1 MTVIM
6 MTVLEGILVQ
16 DNTRSRITP
25 PGHQRLSSSSTM
37 SCNSSHRI
45 FMIIIIIIIIVIMII
60 IIIMIIKIIMII
72 IIIIDYHESPSSYYG
87 WQYVR
92 PFIPAKVCNWIW
104 PEFAQKCFQRR
115 GRSQSGGKSKII
127 RGLLQSRDYW
137 EMHRMNKYIC
147 LLVESFWCK
156 SGKSKI
162 MVGVSHSLLPI
173 QWMTR
178 IPHRA
183 PQDPEDFVPEW
194 HNPGFVVIWLTQH
207 RICYLKK
214 NTGYMLNLCIP

>member
-1 MTVIM
+1 MGGNMSAPLSRPKFVIEFGLNLPKN
-6 MTVLEGILVQ
+6 VFKGGEGA
-16 DNTRSRITP
+16 NP
-25 PGHQRLSSSSTM
+25 
-37 SCNSSHRI
+37 
-45 FMIIIIIIIIVIMII
+45 
-60 IIIMIIKIIMII
+60 
-72 IIIIDYHESPSSYYG
+72 
-87 WQYVR
+87 
-92 PFIPAKVCNWIW
+92 
-104 PEFAQKCFQRR
+104 
-115 GRSQSGGKSKII
+115 GGKLKII

-137 EMHRMNKYIC
+137 EMHRMTKYIC

-214 NTGYMLNLCIP
+214 NTGYVNSLLSLIIQLQSGVWKLLYFCCFCLPL

>member
-16 DNTRSRITP
+16 DNTRSRITL

-115 GRSQSGGKSKII
+115 VGANPGGKLKII
-127 RGLLQSRDYW
+127 LGLLQSRDYW
-137 EMHRMNKYIC
+137 EMHRGQILEHCEWLNIFVCWWK
-147 LLVESFWCK
+147 SFDVK
-156 SGKSKI
+156 
-162 MVGVSHSLLPI
+162 VGNI
-173 QWMTR
+173 
-178 IPHRA
+178 
-183 PQDPEDFVPEW
+183 
-194 HNPGFVVIWLTQH
+194 
-207 RICYLKK
+207 K
-214 NTGYMLNLCIP
+214 